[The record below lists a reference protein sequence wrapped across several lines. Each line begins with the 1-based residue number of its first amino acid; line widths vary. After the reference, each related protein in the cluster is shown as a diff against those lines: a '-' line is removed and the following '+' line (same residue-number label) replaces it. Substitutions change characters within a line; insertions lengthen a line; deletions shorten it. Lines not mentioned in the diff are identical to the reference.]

1 MLSKVT
7 VPSLSA
13 KSVSSFPF
21 PTLIP
26 GKKDVPLWRIKID
39 PAVTFSPPYAFT
51 PNLLEFESLPFLV
64 DPVPFYVPLEVFNLW
79 IFRILV

>member
-1 MLSKVT
+1 MLSKLT

-13 KSVSSFPF
+13 KSVSSLPL

-39 PAVTFSPPYAFT
+39 PAVTFSPPYALS
-51 PNLLEFESLPFLV
+51 PRLL
-64 DPVPFYVPLEVFNLW
+64 
-79 IFRILV
+79 

>member
-1 MLSKVT
+1 MLSKLT

-13 KSVSSFPF
+13 KSVSSLPM

-39 PAVTFSPPYAFT
+39 PAVTYSPPLAFT
-51 PNLLEFESLPFLV
+51 PNLLELESLPFLV
-64 DPVPFYVPLEVFNLW
+64 EPVPFLCAIRSV
-79 IFRILV
+79 

>member
-1 MLSKVT
+1 MLSKLT

-13 KSVSSFPF
+13 KRVSSLPF

-39 PAVTFSPPYAFT
+39 PAVTFSPPSFHT
-51 PNLLEFESLPFLV
+51 QPFG
-64 DPVPFYVPLEVFNLW
+64 
-79 IFRILV
+79 I